1 MQDVAN
7 ILKDLNLDATKLQ
20 ELAAAAQSNP
30 FAALAKIQELG
41 ISMET
46 LQKLMGMVM
55 ANPQAFMDMAQQ
67 AGVPEETLS
76 SVKDK
81 LKRFT

>member
-1 MQDVAN
+1 MQDVQDM
-7 ILKDLNLDATKLQ
+7 LKDLNLDASKLQ

-30 FAALAKIQELG
+30 FAALSKIQELG

-46 LQKLMGMVM
+46 LQKLMSMVM
-55 ANPQAFMDMAQQ
+55 ANPQAFMQMAQD
-67 AGVPEETLS
+67 AGVPEDALN

-81 LKRFT
+81 LKKFT